1 MYALLL
7 CYRDQNIDFKKTADI
22 LAENRRKSDP
32 NMDPWFSKSKNFL
45 GRWIFAATKVKRKK
59 RKKLT
64 GGRNSKKVLLTP
76 TYNLPLNE
84 VLGIKVTQPLDI
96 FFRSSFYR

>member
-1 MYALLL
+1 
-7 CYRDQNIDFKKTADI
+7 
-22 LAENRRKSDP
+22 
-32 NMDPWFSKSKNFL
+32 MDPWFSKSKNFL

-96 FFRSSFYR
+96 FFSEVPATVKTHLSIFNEMSC